1 MSAATLV
8 NPVIVCRS
16 GDSQRLRDRV
26 MPTVLRGFAVFS
38 SVVLGGKAIGL
49 ACTLVARLLGDKGV
63 ISFRLADGSTFTAGV
78 TDRYWLYYL
87 LLHRRYEPD
96 IDSFLF
102 RALKPQDSFLDCG
115 ANLGFWSIA
124 ASSVIKNKNFIVAVE
139 ASSRTFSNL
148 ERNWKKNGER
158 FTIRCRAIG
167 IRSGEELSFFS
178 SATDHASASLIE
190 QLSPEDAII
199 ETVTTI
205 SVADLVAD
213 QRVQKNSPDAL
224 VFVKLDVEGMERD
237 VFSALDPKDYGD
249 LIIIYEDHGS
259 ETQHVTGKV
268 LEMGYSA
275 IFMGDD
281 GTLEPILPN
290 SLSRLDELK
299 TDAAK
304 GYNLLAF
311 APDGPAANRVAA
323 ILKS

>member
-1 MSAATLV
+1 
-8 NPVIVCRS
+8 
-16 GDSQRLRDRV
+16 
-26 MPTVLRGFAVFS
+26 
-38 SVVLGGKAIGL
+38 
-49 ACTLVARLLGDKGV
+49 
-63 ISFRLADGSTFTAGV
+63 
-78 TDRYWLYYL
+78 
-87 LLHRRYEPD
+87 
-96 IDSFLF
+96 
-102 RALKPQDSFLDCG
+102 
-115 ANLGFWSIA
+115 
-124 ASSVIKNKNFIVAVE
+124 
-139 ASSRTFSNL
+139 
-148 ERNWKKNGER
+148 
-158 FTIRCRAIG
+158 
-167 IRSGEELSFFS
+167 
-178 SATDHASASLIE
+178 
-190 QLSPEDAII
+190 
-199 ETVTTI
+199 
-205 SVADLVAD
+205 
-213 QRVQKNSPDAL
+213 
-224 VFVKLDVEGMERD
+224 MERD